1 MPAVPPTTAPA
12 APSDRPDGPERL
24 LDLDT
29 CAALTARFTEHAY
42 DVDAVVA
49 AIGEPAHA
57 ALGRNAT
64 VPARL
69 ALAGRDDPLATLTRL
84 WLLQDRVPRR
94 DLDRALPGL
103 VPTLVDAGILAVGP
117 GEGEDDVVALVDLRP
132 YASDDGA
139 SGWIASDLTPGLD
152 TRVTPMRP
160 DFVLG
165 VSSAS
170 STLAQ
175 MTVRSPVGRAL
186 DLGTGC
192 GVQSLHLARH
202 AREVVATDLNPRAL
216 VLARLTADLDGVD
229 VDLRQGDLY
238 APVAGERFD
247 LVVTNPP
254 YVLSPPTGERLT
266 YREGTRTSD
275 GLVEAVVRQGVE
287 HLAEGGVL
295 QVLANWAHVRGE
307 GWTDRVGGWVPDG
320 FDVHAVER
328 EVLDPYAYVEL
339 WLADAGLTGAPDYL
353 ERYTAWC
360 AYFDELGIEGVGMGW
375 LLVRRPGGSEPGSEP
390 GAARR
395 TGPAHRTLESWPYG
409 VEQPVAPAF
418 ARELEVVDAWRGATA
433 DEVLDTAWTLA
444 PDVVEE
450 TTGAPGAN
458 DPASIVLR
466 QQRGLRRAVALDTA
480 SAGVLGACDG
490 DLTLRTLVE
499 TVAGLLDVDA
509 GPLAVE
515 LVERVRDLAVD
526 GLLTAGPAAGR

>member
-1 MPAVPPTTAPA
+1 MTGPA
-12 APSDRPDGPERL
+12 DGGGL
-24 LDLDT
+24 
-29 CAALTARFTEHAY
+29 LTAQQCADLVGAFRQHRYE
-42 DVDAVVA
+42 VDAVVEA
-49 AIGEPAHA
+49 VGQRAHT

-64 VPARL
+64 TPARL

-84 WLLQDRVPRR
+84 WLLQDTVPAA
-94 DLDRALPGL
+94 DLERALPGL
-103 VPTLVDAGILAVGP
+103 VEPLVAAEVLATDATGTR
-117 GEGEDDVVALVDLRP
+117 ALVDVRP
-132 YASDDGA
+132 YSSDDGGSEHDA
-139 SGWIASDLTPGLD
+139 WVVSDLTPGLD

-170 STLAQ
+170 SSLAQ
-175 MTVRSPVGRAL
+175 LVVRRPVGRAL

-216 VLARLTADLDGVD
+216 RLARLTADLNGLD
-229 VDLRQGDLY
+229 VDLRLGDLY
-238 APVAGERFD
+238 EPVAGERFD

-295 QVLANWAHVRGE
+295 QVLANWAHVRGQD
-307 GWTDRVGGWVPDG
+307 WRDRVGGWVPD
-320 FDVHAVER
+320 DLDLHVVER

-339 WLADAGLTGAPDYL
+339 WLADAGLAGAPDYR
-353 ERYTAWC
+353 ERYAAWC
-360 AYFDELGIEGVGMGW
+360 AYFDGLGIEAVGMGW
-375 LLVRRPGGSEPGSEP
+375 VVARRPGAGPDVTATT
-390 GAARR
+390 AA
-395 TGPAHRTLESWPYG
+395 TTAASPQPGPADRRLEEWPYA
-409 VEQPVAPAF
+409 VEQPVAPALD
-418 ARELEVVDAWRGATA
+418 RELVVVERLRGATP
-433 DEVLDTAWTLA
+433 DRVLDAHWRLA

-450 TTGAPGAN
+450 TTGPPGAA
-458 DPASIVLR
+458 DPATIVLR

-490 DLTLRTLVE
+490 DLSLRTLVD

-509 GPLAVE
+509 TALADQ
-515 LVERVRDLAVD
+515 LVERVRTLAVD
-526 GLLTAGPAAGR
+526 GLLEQVDPAA

>member
-1 MPAVPPTTAPA
+1 MAAPA
-12 APSDRPDGPERL
+12 DAGPARL
-24 LDLDT
+24 LT
-29 CAALTARFTEHAY
+29 PSVCADLTALFTEHAY
-42 DVDAVVA
+42 EVDAVVA

-84 WLLQDRVPRR
+84 WLLQDRVARR

-103 VPTLVDAGILAVGP
+103 VPTLVDAGVLAA
-117 GEGEDDVVALVDLRP
+117 DDDSAAALLDLRP

-175 MTVRSPVGRAL
+175 LTVRRPVGRAL

-202 AREVVATDLNPRAL
+202 AHEVVATDLNPRAL
-216 VLARLTADLDGVD
+216 LLARLTADLNGVA
-229 VDLRQGDLY
+229 VDLRLGDLY

-247 LVVTNPP
+247 LVVSNPP

-266 YREGTRTSD
+266 YREGTRSSD

-287 HLAEGGVL
+287 HLSEGGVL

-307 GWTDRVGGWVPDG
+307 DWTDRVGGWLDPAL
-320 FDVHAVER
+320 DVHVVER

-353 ERYTAWC
+353 DRYAAWC
-360 AYFDELGIEGVGMGW
+360 AYFDALGIEGVGMGW
-375 LLVRRPGGSEPGSEP
+375 LLARRPGGP
-390 GAARR
+390 GAG
-395 TGPAHRTLESWPYG
+395 TGRAHRTLERWPYA

-418 ARELEVVDAWRGATA
+418 ARELDVVDAWRSRSA
-433 DEVLDTAWTLA
+433 DEVLDTAWRLA
-444 PDVVEE
+444 PDALEE
-450 TTGAPGAN
+450 TVGPLGAN
-458 DPASIVLR
+458 DPSSIVLR

-480 SAGVLGACDG
+480 TAGVLGACDG
-490 DLTLRTLVE
+490 ELSLRTLVE
-499 TVAGLLDVDA
+499 TVAGLLDVEA

-515 LVERVRDLAVD
+515 LVDRVRDLVVD
-526 GLLTAGPAAGR
+526 GLLTS

>member
-1 MPAVPPTTAPA
+1 MPD
-12 APSDRPDGPERL
+12 SSGSGGLRPGPDDRL
-24 LDLDT
+24 LT
-29 CAALTARFTEHAY
+29 PEQCAELTGTFTAHRYE
-42 DVDAVVA
+42 VDAVVDA
-49 AIGEPAHA
+49 VGERAHA

-64 VPARL
+64 VPSRL

-84 WLLQDRVPRR
+84 WLLQDAVPRR

-103 VPTLVDAGILAVGP
+103 VPVLLDAGILAA
-117 GEGEDDVVALVDLRP
+117 DDTSARALVDLRP
-132 YASDDGA
+132 YSSDD
-139 SGWIASDLTPGLD
+139 SGTGHDAWVASDLTPGLD

-175 MTVRSPVGRAL
+175 LTVRRPVGRAL

-192 GVQSLHLARH
+192 GVQSLHLAHH

-216 VLARLTADLDGVD
+216 TLARLTADLNGLD
-229 VDLRQGDLY
+229 VDLRHGDLY

-287 HLAEGGVL
+287 HLTEGGVL
-295 QVLANWAHVRGE
+295 QVLANWAHVRGQD
-307 GWTDRVGGWVPDG
+307 WRDRVSSWVPD
-320 FDVHAVER
+320 DLDLHVVER

-339 WLADAGLTGAPDYL
+339 WLADAGLTGAPDYA
-353 ERYTAWC
+353 ERYAAWC
-360 AYFDELGIEGVGMGW
+360 AYFDDLGLEGVGMGW
-375 LLVRRPGGSEPGSEP
+375 VV
-390 GAARR
+390 ARR
-395 TGPAHRTLESWPYG
+395 HGGQDPHRTLESWPYA
-409 VEQPVAPAF
+409 VEQPVAPAL
-418 ARELEVVDAWRGATA
+418 ARELDVVARWRGRSA
-433 DEVLDTAWTLA
+433 DEVLATAWRLA

-450 TTGAPGAN
+450 TTGAPGAA
-458 DPASIVLR
+458 DPSSIVLR
-466 QQRGLRRAVALDTA
+466 QQRGLRRAVALGTA
-480 SAGVLGACDG
+480 EAGVLGACDG
-490 DLTLRTLVE
+490 DLSLRTLVD

-509 GPLAVE
+509 EALATE
-515 LVERVRDLAVD
+515 LVARVRVLAVD
-526 GLLTAGPAAGR
+526 GLLEEADTPAGAPAGVAAGLSAT

>member
-1 MPAVPPTTAPA
+1 MA
-12 APSDRPDGPERL
+12 APRRL
-24 LDLDT
+24 LAPT
-29 CAALTARFTEHAY
+29 ACADLTAAFVEHAY
-42 DVDAVVA
+42 EVDAVVA

-103 VPTLVDAGILAVGP
+103 LPTLAEAGILDVG
-117 GEGEDDVVALVDLRP
+117 DDEVVALVDLRP

-152 TRVTPMRP
+152 TRITPMRP

-175 MTVRSPVGRAL
+175 LTVRRPVGRAL

-216 VLARLTADLDGVD
+216 LLARLTADLNGVD

-287 HLAEGGVL
+287 HLADGGVL

-307 GWTDRVGGWVPDG
+307 DWADRVGGWVPAG
-320 FDVHAVER
+320 FDVHVVER

-339 WLADAGLTGAPDYL
+339 WLADAGLTGAPDYV
-353 ERYTAWC
+353 ERYAAWC
-360 AYFDELGIEGVGMGW
+360 AYFDGLGIEGVGMGW
-375 LLVRRPGGSEPGSEP
+375 LLVRRPATPDRGPAPPTARSSPGRTRSSSRSP
-390 GAARR
+390 RRSPASWTSSTRGAAGAPTRSSTPPGRSRPTWSRR
-395 TGPAHRTLESWPYG
+395 RPGRRGRPTPPRSSCASSAGCAAPSRSTPR
-409 VEQPVAPAF
+409 APAC
-418 ARELEVVDAWRGATA
+418 
-433 DEVLDTAWTLA
+433 
-444 PDVVEE
+444 
-450 TTGAPGAN
+450 
-458 DPASIVLR
+458 S
-466 QQRGLRRAVALDTA
+466 
-480 SAGVLGACDG
+480 GACDG
-490 DLTLRTLVE
+490 ELTLRTLVE

-509 GPLAVE
+509 PALAVAA
-515 LVERVRDLAVD
+515 RRPGPDARGRRAPD
-526 GLLTAGPAAGR
+526 RRPLTLPSRRRRRGHPEWWSALHRWRLEG

>member
-1 MPAVPPTTAPA
+1 MPA
-12 APSDRPDGPERL
+12 APDQEPTRL
-24 LDLDT
+24 LGLDV
-29 CAALTARFTEHAY
+29 CAALTAAFTEHRY
-42 DVDAVVA
+42 EVDAVVA

-69 ALAGRDDPLATLTRL
+69 ALAGRHDPLATLTRL

-94 DLDRALPGL
+94 DLDAALPGL
-103 VPTLVDAGILAVGP
+103 VPALAAAGVVCLDQTG
-117 GEGEDDVVALVDLRP
+117 GSDSVVALLDLRP

-175 MTVRSPVGRAL
+175 MTVRRPVGRAL

-216 VLARLTADLDGVD
+216 VLARLTADLNGVA
-229 VDLRQGDLY
+229 VDLRHGDLY

-307 GWTDRVGGWVPDG
+307 DWTDRVAGWVPEG
-320 FDVHAVER
+320 FDLHAVER

-353 ERYTAWC
+353 DRYAAWC
-360 AYFDELGIEGVGMGW
+360 AYFDELGIEAVGMGW
-375 LLVRRPGGSEPGSEP
+375 LLARRPGGA
-390 GAARR
+390 GAGA
-395 TGPAHRTLESWPYG
+395 GPAHRTLESWPYA

-418 ARELEVVDAWRGATA
+418 ARELDVVAAWRSRTA
-433 DEVLDTAWTLA
+433 DEVLDTAWRLA

-450 TTGAPGAN
+450 TVGAPGAG
-458 DPASIVLR
+458 DPSSIVLR
-466 QQRGLRRAVALDTA
+466 QQRGLRPAVALDTA

-490 DLTLRTLVE
+490 ELTLRTLVE
-499 TVAGLLDVDA
+499 TVAGLLDLEPA
-509 GPLAVE
+509 PLAVE
-515 LVERVRDLAVD
+515 LAERVRNLAVD
-526 GLLTAGPAAGR
+526 GLLAAES

>member
-1 MPAVPPTTAPA
+1 MATSTTTG
-12 APSDRPDGPERL
+12 SVERL
-24 LDLDT
+24 LSPEV
-29 CAALTARFTEHAY
+29 CAELTGAFDEHAY
-42 DVDAVVA
+42 EVDAVVA

-84 WLLQDRVPRR
+84 WLLQDRVPRG
-94 DLDRALPGL
+94 DLERALPGL
-103 VPTLVDAGILAVGP
+103 VGTLVSAGVVEA
-117 GEGEDDVVALVDLRP
+117 DRDSAVALLDLRP

-175 MTVRSPVGRAL
+175 MTVRRPVDRAL

-216 VLARLTADLDGVD
+216 VLARLTADLNGVA
-229 VDLRQGDLY
+229 VDLRHGDLY
-238 APVAGERFD
+238 APVADERFD

-275 GLVEAVVRQGVE
+275 GLVEAVVRGGVE

-307 GWTDRVGGWVPDG
+307 DWADRVGGWVPDG
-320 FDVHAVER
+320 FDLHAVER

-339 WLADAGLTGAPDYL
+339 WLADAGLTGAPDYA
-353 ERYTAWC
+353 ERYATWC
-360 AYFDELGIEGVGMGW
+360 AYFDDLGIEGVGMGW
-375 LLVRRPGGSEPGSEP
+375 LLARRPGGTGTTGTSGGTR
-390 GAARR
+390 GATA
-395 TGPAHRTLESWPYG
+395 PAHRTLESWPYG

-418 ARELEVVDAWRGATA
+418 ARELEVVDALRGRTS

-450 TTGAPGAN
+450 TTGAPGAG

-490 DLTLRTLVE
+490 ELSLRTLVE
-499 TVAGLLDVDA
+499 TVAGLLEVEP
-509 GPLAVE
+509 GPLAVQ

-526 GLLTAGPAAGR
+526 GVLTGRPVHRA

>member
-1 MPAVPPTTAPA
+1 MPPSSDHGPT
-12 APSDRPDGPERL
+12 RL
-24 LDLDT
+24 LAPDV
-29 CAALTARFTEHAY
+29 CGELTAAFAGHAY
-42 DVDAVVA
+42 EVDAVVA

-103 VPTLVDAGILAVGP
+103 VPTLVDAGILEA
-117 GEGEDDVVALVDLRP
+117 DDTTALALVDLRP

-175 MTVRSPVGRAL
+175 MTVRRPAGRAL

-202 AREVVATDLNPRAL
+202 VREVVATDLNPRAL
-216 VLARLTADLDGVD
+216 TLARLTADLNGIE
-229 VDLRQGDLY
+229 VDLRHGDLY

-275 GLVEAVVRQGVE
+275 GLVEAVVRQGAE
-287 HLAEGGVL
+287 HLTDGGVL

-307 GWTDRVGGWVPDG
+307 DWSERVGGWLDPAL
-320 FDVHAVER
+320 DVHVVER

-339 WLADAGLTGAPDYL
+339 WLADAGLTGAPDYAD
-353 ERYTAWC
+353 RYAAWC
-360 AYFDELGIEGVGMGW
+360 AYFDGLGIEGVGMGW
-375 LLVRRPGGSEPGSEP
+375 LLARKPLGAGGS
-390 GAARR
+390 
-395 TGPAHRTLESWPYG
+395 GPAHRTLESWPYA

-418 ARELEVVDAWRGATA
+418 ARELDVVDRWRSATA

-450 TTGAPGAN
+450 TTGPPGAD
-458 DPASIVLR
+458 DPSSIVLR

-490 DLTLRTLVE
+490 DLSLRTLVE
-499 TVAGLLDVDA
+499 TVAGLLDVEPH
-509 GPLAVE
+509 PLAVE
-515 LVERVRDLAVD
+515 LVDRVRTLAVD
-526 GLLTAGPAAGR
+526 GMLTASSA

>member
-1 MPAVPPTTAPA
+1 MSTAGLHPGA
-12 APSDRPDGPERL
+12 DDRL
-24 LDLDT
+24 LTAEQCADLT
-29 CAALTARFTEHAY
+29 GTFTAHRYE
-42 DVDAVVA
+42 VDAVVDA
-49 AIGEPAHA
+49 VGERAHA

-84 WLLQDRVPRR
+84 WLLQDRVPRA
-94 DLDRALPGL
+94 DLERALPGL
-103 VPTLVDAGILAVGP
+103 VPVLAAAGVLDVDDGSAG
-117 GEGEDDVVALVDLRP
+117 ALVDVRP
-132 YASDDGA
+132 YSSDDGVTGHDA
-139 SGWIASDLTPGLD
+139 WVASDLTPGLD

-175 MTVRSPVGRAL
+175 LTVRAPVGRAL

-202 AREVVATDLNPRAL
+202 AGEVVATDLNPRAL
-216 VLARLTADLDGVD
+216 TLARLTADLNGLD
-229 VDLRQGDLY
+229 VDLRLGDLY

-275 GLVEAVVRQGVE
+275 GLVEAVVRQGVD

-295 QVLANWAHVRGE
+295 QVLANWAHVRGQD
-307 GWTDRVGGWVPDG
+307 WRDRVAAWVPDEI
-320 FDVHAVER
+320 DLHVVER

-339 WLADAGLTGAPDYL
+339 WLADAGLTGAPDYA
-353 ERYTAWC
+353 ERYAAWC
-360 AYFDELGIEGVGMGW
+360 AYFDGLGLEGVGMGW
-375 LLVRRPGGSEPGSEP
+375 LV
-390 GAARR
+390 ARR
-395 TGPAHRTLESWPYG
+395 HGGADAHRVLEAWPYA

-418 ARELEVVDAWRGATA
+418 ARELAVVDRWRGRSA
-433 DEVLDTAWTLA
+433 DEVLATAWRLA

-450 TTGAPGAN
+450 TTGPPGAA
-458 DPASIVLR
+458 DPATIVLR
-466 QQRGLRRAVALDTA
+466 QQRGLRRAVALGTA
-480 SAGVLGACDG
+480 EAGVLGACDG
-490 DLTLRTLVE
+490 ELTLETLVDA
-499 TVAGLLDVDA
+499 VAGMLDVDA
-509 GPLAVE
+509 TVLAAE
-515 LVERVRDLAVD
+515 LVERVRTLAVD
-526 GLLTAGPAAGR
+526 GLLEETTAPSGPSAP

>member
-1 MPAVPPTTAPA
+1 MTDAAVTSDETTAGTTEGTTAP
-12 APSDRPDGPERL
+12 L
-24 LDLDT
+24 LDGDA
-29 CAALTARFTEHAY
+29 CAELTAAFLEHRY
-42 DVDAVVA
+42 EVDAVVA

-69 ALAGRDDPLATLTRL
+69 ALAGRADPLATLTRL

-103 VPTLVDAGILAVGP
+103 VATLADAGILAADG
-117 GEGEDDVVALVDLRP
+117 DSAVALVDVRP

-139 SGWIASDLTPGLD
+139 SGWVASDLTPGLD
-152 TRVTPMRP
+152 TRITPMRP

-175 MTVRSPVGRAL
+175 LTVRRPVARAL

-202 AREVVATDLNPRAL
+202 ARTIVATDLNPRAL
-216 VLARLTADLDGVD
+216 TLARLTADLNGIT
-229 VDLRQGDLY
+229 VDLREGDLY
-238 APVAGERFD
+238 GPVAGERFD

-275 GLVEAVVRQGVE
+275 GLVEAVVRQGAE
-287 HLAEGGVL
+287 HLSDGGVL

-307 GWTDRVGGWVPDG
+307 DWTDRVGGWLDPG
-320 FDVHAVER
+320 LDVHVVER

-339 WLADAGLTGAPDYL
+339 WLADAGLTGAPDYP
-353 ERYTAWC
+353 ERYAAWC
-360 AYFDELGIEGVGMGW
+360 AYFDDLGIEGVGMGW
-375 LLVRRPGGSEPGSEP
+375 LLARRP
-390 GAARR
+390 AAP
-395 TGPAHRTLESWPYG
+395 GPAHRVLESWPYA

-418 ARELEVVDAWRGATA
+418 AHELDVVDRWRSRTA
-433 DEVLDTAWTLA
+433 DEVLDTAWRLA

-450 TTGAPGAN
+450 TVGAPGAG
-458 DPASIVLR
+458 DPSSIVLR

-490 DLTLRTLVE
+490 ELSLRTLVE
-499 TVAGLLDVDA
+499 TVAGLLDVGPDA
-509 GPLAVE
+509 LAVE
-515 LVERVRDLAVD
+515 LVDRVRDLALDRV
-526 GLLTAGPAAGR
+526 LTAAP

>member
-1 MPAVPPTTAPA
+1 MPPADGAPV
-12 APSDRPDGPERL
+12 RL
-24 LDLDT
+24 LSPAT
-29 CAALTARFTEHAY
+29 CVDLTAAFAEHRY
-42 DVDAVVA
+42 EVDAVVA

-69 ALAGRDDPLATLTRL
+69 ALAGRDDALATLTRL

-94 DLDRALPGL
+94 DLERALPGL
-103 VPTLVDAGILAVGP
+103 VPSLVAAG
-117 GEGEDDVVALVDLRP
+117 VVAADEDSAVALLDVRP

-175 MTVRSPVGRAL
+175 LTVRRPVGRAL

-216 VLARLTADLDGVD
+216 TLALLTAELNGVE

-247 LVVTNPP
+247 LVVSNPP

-266 YREGTRTSD
+266 YREGSRTSD

-287 HLAEGGVL
+287 HLADGGVL

-307 GWTDRVGGWVPDG
+307 DWYDRVGGWLDPRL
-320 FDVHAVER
+320 DVHVVER

-339 WLADAGLTGAPDYL
+339 WLADAGLSGAPDYTQ
-353 ERYTAWC
+353 RYAAWC
-360 AYFDELGIEGVGMGW
+360 AYLDALGIEGVGMGW
-375 LLVRRPGGSEPGSEP
+375 LLARRPSGP
-390 GAARR
+390 
-395 TGPAHRTLESWPYG
+395 GPAHRTLEAWPYA

-418 ARELEVVDAWRGATA
+418 ARELDVVDRWRDRPAG
-433 DEVLDTAWTLA
+433 EVLDAAWVLA

-450 TTGAPGAN
+450 TLGAPGAN
-458 DPASIVLR
+458 DPSSIVLR

-490 DLTLRTLVE
+490 ELSLWTLVE
-499 TVAGLLDVDA
+499 TVAGLLETDPA
-509 GPLAVE
+509 PLAVS
-515 LVERVRDLAVD
+515 LVERVRTLAVD
-526 GLLTAGPAAGR
+526 GLLTEHG

>member
-1 MPAVPPTTAPA
+1 MSAVDGAP
-12 APSDRPDGPERL
+12 DRL
-24 LDLDT
+24 LTPDV
-29 CAALTARFTEHAY
+29 CAALTAVFAGHRYE
-42 DVDAVVA
+42 VDAVVA

-103 VPTLVDAGILAVGP
+103 VPDLITAGILEA
-117 GEGEDDVVALVDLRP
+117 DDDTAVALVDLRP

-152 TRVTPMRP
+152 TRVTPMRA

-175 MTVRSPVGRAL
+175 LTVRRPVNRAI

-216 VLARLTADLDGVD
+216 VLARLTADLNGVA
-229 VDLRQGDLY
+229 VDLREGDLY
-238 APVAGERFD
+238 EPVAGERFD

-266 YREGTRTSD
+266 YREGTRRSD
-275 GLVEAVVRQGVE
+275 GLVEAVVRQGAD

-307 GWTDRVGGWVPDG
+307 GWVDRVGGWLDPT
-320 FDVHAVER
+320 FDVHVVER

-339 WLADAGLTGAPDYL
+339 WLADAGLTGAPDYR
-353 ERYTAWC
+353 ERYAAWC
-360 AYFDELGIEGVGMGW
+360 AYFDDLGIEGVGMGW
-375 LLVRRPGGSEPGSEP
+375 LTARRP
-390 GAARR
+390 AAS
-395 TGPAHRTLESWPYG
+395 GPAHRTFESWPYA

-418 ARELEVVDAWRGATA
+418 AHELDVVDAWRGRSA
-433 DEVLDTAWTLA
+433 DEVLDTAWRLA

-450 TTGAPGAN
+450 TTGAPGAD
-458 DPASIVLR
+458 DPSTIVLR

-480 SAGVLGACDG
+480 AAGVLGACDG
-490 DLTLRTLVE
+490 ELSLRTLVD
-499 TVAGLLDVDA
+499 TVAGLLDAD
-509 GPLAVE
+509 GPALAVE
-515 LVERVRDLAVD
+515 LVGRVRDLAVD
-526 GLLTAGPAAGR
+526 GVVLAP

>member
-1 MPAVPPTTAPA
+1 MGTPEERAPEER
-12 APSDRPDGPERL
+12 APEERAPERL
-24 LDLDT
+24 LDLDV
-29 CAALTARFTEHAY
+29 CEDLTGAFTAHHYE
-42 DVDAVVA
+42 VDAVVA

-64 VPARL
+64 VPGRL

-94 DLDRALPGL
+94 DLERALPGRVPDL
-103 VPTLVDAGILAVGP
+103 VAAGVLDADADSVA
-117 GEGEDDVVALVDLRP
+117 ALVDLRP

-175 MTVRSPVGRAL
+175 MTVRRPVGRAL

-202 AREVVATDLNPRAL
+202 AHEVVATDLNPRAL
-216 VLARLTADLDGVD
+216 TLARLTADLNGVE
-229 VDLRQGDLY
+229 VDLRHGDLY

-266 YREGTRTSD
+266 YREGTRSSD
-275 GLVEAVVRQGVE
+275 GLVEAVVRQGAE
-287 HLAEGGVL
+287 HLTEGGVL
-295 QVLANWAHVRGE
+295 QVLANWAHVRGQD
-307 GWTDRVGGWVPDG
+307 WADRVGGWLVPG
-320 FDVHAVER
+320 LDVHVVER

-339 WLADAGLTGAPDYL
+339 WLADAGLTGAPDYR
-353 ERYTAWC
+353 ERYAAWC
-360 AYFDELGIEGVGMGW
+360 AYFEELGIEGVGMGW
-375 LLVRRPGGSEPGSEP
+375 LLARRP
-390 GAARR
+390 ATA
-395 TGPAHRTLESWPYG
+395 GPTHRTLEVWPYA

-418 ARELEVVDAWRGATA
+418 AHELDVVDAWRTRSA
-433 DEVLDTAWTLA
+433 DDVLAAAWRLA

-450 TTGAPGAN
+450 TAGAPGAN
-458 DPASIVLR
+458 DPSSIVLR

-480 SAGVLGACDG
+480 AAGVLGACDG
-490 DLTLRTLVE
+490 ELSLRTLVE
-499 TVAGLLDVDA
+499 TVAGLLEVDA
-509 GPLAVE
+509 GALATE
-515 LVERVRDLAVD
+515 LVDRVRSLAVD
-526 GLLTAGPAAGR
+526 GVLVAAGPELPESALSSV